1 MGQAEATD
9 PATNAPTPPTPPT
22 PPSAVYGEDPA
33 SPEFAERYVAQV
45 EALLGA
51 LAAG

>member
-1 MGQAEATD
+1 MLVALFAMAAAGVAFPQIVR
-9 PATNAPTPPTPPT
+9 
-22 PPSAVYGEDPA
+22 AVHGEDPA
-33 SPEFAERYVAQV
+33 SPEFAERYAAQV